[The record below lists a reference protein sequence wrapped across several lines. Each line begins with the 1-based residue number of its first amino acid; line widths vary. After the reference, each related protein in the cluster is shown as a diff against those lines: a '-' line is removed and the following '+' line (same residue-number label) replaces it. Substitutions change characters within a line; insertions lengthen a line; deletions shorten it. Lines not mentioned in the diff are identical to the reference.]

1 VGFTPQFV
9 DLDGDGIPDILTG
22 SWPGE
27 LYFFRGLGKGK
38 FAAGEQL
45 KDRDG
50 KVIKL
55 GNASTAFA
63 VDWDGDGK
71 LDLLVGCI
79 GGFVYLVPNEAEGKK
94 GYAFGKARKLQ
105 CEGKDIKVSHGD
117 SHPVAADWDR
127 DGKLDLLIGTG
138 AGSVL
143 WYRNVG
149 TKAAPKLAAAQTLVA
164 ESALNKDWN
173 AGLKEGQW
181 GVRAK
186 ICVVDWNGDGWPDL
200 LVGDFGMSRGAEPK
214 LTDADR
220 EAQKKA
226 QQRQAE
232 LLKQQHPLYLKL
244 SQLSKAAPGE
254 TPEAAAKRQKEVREI
269 QQQLA
274 PLQSEL
280 TKTSQ
285 TLSRFQAPV
294 HYSGHVWLFLR
305 RPAQAGKGGPAE

>member
-1 VGFTPQFV
+1 V
-9 DLDGDGIPDILTG
+9 DLDGDGIPDILSG

-27 LYFFRGLGKGK
+27 LYLFRGLGKGK

-55 GNASTAFA
+55 GSASTAFA
-63 VDWDGDGK
+63 VDFNGDGK

-79 GGFVYLVPNEAEGKK
+79 EGFVYLVPNEAEGKK
-94 GYAFGKARKLQ
+94 GFAFGKARKLQ
-105 CEGKDIKVSHGD
+105 CEGTDIKVSHGD
-117 SHPVAADWDR
+117 SHPIAVDWDR
-127 DGKLDLLIGTG
+127 DGKLDLLVGTG
-138 AGSVL
+138 AGGVV

-149 TKAAPKLAAAQTLVA
+149 TNTEPKLAAPQTLVA

-173 AGLKEGQW
+173 AGLKDGQW

-200 LVGDFGMSRGAEPK
+200 LVGDFGTSRGPEPR

-226 QQRQAE
+226 QERFTE
-232 LLKQQHPLYLKL
+232 LGKESQSLQLKF
-244 SQLSKAAPGE
+244 SQLSKPAPGE
-254 TPEAAAKRQKEVREI
+254 TPEAAARRQKELREI
-269 QQQLA
+269 QQQLQRRQPEMIKA
-274 PLQSEL
+274 HEALR
-280 TKTSQ
+280 
-285 TLSRFQAPV
+285 RFQAPMN
-294 HYSGHVWLFLR
+294 YTGHVWLFLR
-305 RPAQAGKGGPAE
+305 RPAQASKAGPDN